1 MLASKRYFSRLT
13 MSLPTTMRTL
23 LQPSHDS
30 KDLTIMTTHP
40 IPTTNLSL
48 GEHLIRVH
56 ACAPTAGELLW
67 PKNFPPPKPR
77 ELVPCPDIA
86 GTVISAPE
94 DSPFRPGDEV
104 YARTNYVRPG
114 NARDYTVGL
123 TDELA
128 HKPRGLS
135 WAQAAAIPV
144 SAETAWQAL
153 LIHAGIVGGGGK
165 ADFSAAQEAWSGKRV
180 LVTAASGSVGMW
192 VTQLAALLGADVVG
206 TCGPDNVALVQ
217 SLGASEVL
225 NYRTTNLREWAE
237 QPGKKVDVVIDCIGR
252 KSLEDAWWT
261 VKDGGVVLSIF
272 QPPRQACPDGYK
284 GERVRDLF
292 FVMAPNG
299 KHLQDITKL
308 VEQGKCRSMVD
319 SVWPLEQFQ
328 EAFKRLDSG
337 HARGKII
344 LDLLLNQ

>member
-1 MLASKRYFSRLT
+1 

-23 LQPSHDS
+23 LQPSSDS
-30 KDLTIMTTHP
+30 KDLAIASHP
-40 IPTTNLSL
+40 LPTANPSL

-56 ACAPTAGELLW
+56 ACAPCAGELLW

-77 ELVPCPDIA
+77 ELVPCPEMA
-86 GTVISAPE
+86 GTIISAPE

-114 NARDYTVGL
+114 NAREYTIGV
-123 TDELA
+123 TDELD
-128 HKPRGLS
+128 HRPKGLS
-135 WAQAAAIPV
+135 WPEAAAIPL

-153 LIHAGIVGGGGK
+153 LIHAGIVGGGEE
-165 ADFSAAQEAWSGKRV
+165 ADFSAAREAWSGKRV
-180 LVTAASGSVGMW
+180 LVTAASGGVGMW
-192 VTQLAALLGADVVG
+192 VTQLACLLGAEVVG

-225 NYRTTNLREWAE
+225 NYRTTDLQEWAE
-237 QPGKKVDVVIDCIGR
+237 RPGKKVDVVIDCIGR

-272 QPPRQACPDGYK
+272 QPPKLVCPEGYK
-284 GERVRDLF
+284 GEGVRDVF
-292 FVMAPNG
+292 FVMEPNRI
-299 KHLQDITKL
+299 HLEEITKL
-308 VEQGKCRSMVD
+308 VEQGKCRSRVD

-344 LDLLLNQ
+344 LDLSLNQ